1 MHNSQLLYNYKLL
14 FSDYVM
20 FDGAKRLKKSQLKC
34 YTYFYMYLIK
44 RIKKQNKQA
53 NKGNIH
59 IPDIKS

>member
-1 MHNSQLLYNYKLL
+1 
-14 FSDYVM
+14 M

-34 YTYFYMYLIK
+34 YTYFYMHLIK